1 MKNAVAI
8 KKSQEEILISGN
20 MQQGIVNL
28 NFVVLLQTAK
38 NFSKIRFQNFYFV
51 DPLLFTLINDIV
63 MMSFIGNCPVDL

>member
-1 MKNAVAI
+1 MNAVAI

-20 MQQGIVNL
+20 TQQGIVNL
-28 NFVVLLQTAK
+28 NGEKFFPKSV
-38 NFSKIRFQNFYFV
+38 FQNFYFV